1 MPAPED
7 VHILP
12 FGEVGVN
19 QQRERVAAA
28 SPPRKKSRLSYG
40 RKPHN
45 ESHWWL
51 EHLTPAIREQYL
63 ADPHGRLSLKFRRLF
78 RVPFV
83 MFLDLVEMANQRWWC
98 DWTPNKIDAAGRIVS
113 SLELKI
119 LGALFLL

>member
-1 MPAPED
+1 LEECDKDVGDNERSIEGKFVRRIFMPAPED

-12 FGEVGVN
+12 FEEVGVN
-19 QQRERVAAA
+19 QQREQVAAA

-51 EHLTPAIREQYL
+51 EHLTSAIRKQYL

-78 RVPFV
+78 RVPFD
-83 MFLDLVEMANQRWWC
+83 MFLDLVEMAN
-98 DWTPNKIDAAGRIVS
+98 
-113 SLELKI
+113 
-119 LGALFLL
+119 